1 MTRLQKFRII
11 QMPHLKVV
19 PTKQVILHEYFDAN
33 RTTALKKKIITSGK
47 WKDPPIVTQ
56 LIDGRFMVLD
66 GANRTTSMKALGIP
80 HMLAQV
86 VDYFDPSIQL
96 KSWNHVVRLLPE
108 RLMQSL
114 RESGVDLPLDSH
126 SDKKAK
132 RMLSQR
138 KILAYLCDRKGNAF
152 VLPLQKSPKA
162 ALELLNTLVR
172 GYEGK
177 SVIHRT
183 EEATHKA
190 FHGLDRRMRTLIVF
204 PSLTKLGVL
213 NAIARGQFLP
223 SGISRHLI
231 LRRAL
236 RIYLPLSVLKSRRM
250 TIRQKQA
257 RADRLIQDL
266 YEQGK
271 VRFYPEGIYL
281 FDE

>member
-1 MTRLQKFRII
+1 
-11 QMPHLKVV
+11 MPHLKVV
-19 PTKQVILHEYFDAN
+19 PTKQVILHEYFDTN

-80 HMLAQV
+80 HMLVQV

-96 KSWNHVVRLLPE
+96 KSWNHVVRLPVE
-108 RLMQSL
+108 RLLQSL
-114 RESGVDLPLDSH
+114 RNGSAVSLDPM
-126 SDKKAK
+126 SDKKAR
-132 RMLSQR
+132 RMLKQR
-138 KILAYLCDRKGNAF
+138 KILAYFCDRKGKTFA
-152 VLPLQKSPKA
+152 LPLQKSSKA
-162 ALELLNTLVR
+162 ALEMLNILVHC
-172 GYEGK
+172 YEGK
-177 SVIHRT
+177 SMIHRT

-190 FHGLDRRMRTLIVF
+190 FHGLDRHMRTLIVF

-231 LRRAL
+231 LKRAL

>member
-1 MTRLQKFRII
+1 MTKLQKFRII

-19 PTKQVILHEYFDAN
+19 PTKQVILHEYFDTK
-33 RTTALKKKIITSGK
+33 RTVALKKKIITSGK

-56 LIDGRFMVLD
+56 LLDGRFMVLD

-96 KSWNHVVRLLPE
+96 RSWNHVVRTPLE
-108 RLMQSL
+108 RLVKLL
-114 RESGVDLPLDSH
+114 RNGNTLDLTPLRDI
-126 SDKKAK
+126 KAK
-132 RMLSQR
+132 RMLAQR
-138 KILAYLCDRKGNAF
+138 KILAFLCDRKGNAYA
-152 VLPLQKSPKA
+152 LPLQKSPKA

-172 GYEGK
+172 CYEGK

-190 FHGLDRRMRTLIVF
+190 FHGFDKRMRTLIVF

-231 LRRAL
+231 LKRAL
-236 RIYLPLSVLKSRRM
+236 RVYLPLSVLKSRRLS
-250 TIRQKQA
+250 IRQKQA
-257 RADRLIQDL
+257 KADKLIQDL